1 MISIRDLVQQVLA
14 TGYLTIAAEEQLRSL
29 LTAKYTKE
37 DFTAF
42 MQLQQAAMNGW
53 VKQEARELFHLRQS
67 SASNSSYLLSTESV
81 SPGGVASKLRG

>member
-37 DFTAF
+37 DFIAF

-67 SASNSSYLLSTESV
+67 SASNSSHLLSTESFSHQSQMV
-81 SPGGVASKLRG
+81 

>member
-37 DFTAF
+37 DFIAF

-53 VKQEARELFHLRQS
+53 VKQEA
-67 SASNSSYLLSTESV
+67 
-81 SPGGVASKLRG
+81 